1 MKIAGYQGS
10 VNLGAGG
17 GATVKVS
24 SDLNAY
30 GSGGKGLAAIAG
42 AANKWAVAVEAQ
54 QEDEDKQSILNAM
67 DIFNKSRYNIMYNDE
82 SGLMN
87 TKLEGTAGA
96 GASYTEQINKARQD
110 VLSNTKLHSQKNQLA
125 LDHLMYQSAQQGF
138 QTVDQYEQ
146 KQKEAVTDL
155 RYDNNIQNSCEFVQ
169 KNWNNPQALQDEI
182 IRTQL
187 LTSAIYGKRGAE
199 FIESKSRANI
209 GQVVASAVGASITN
223 EDYGT
228 MRNLMD
234 KYGSYLTANQRA
246 AFEKVAYDKE
256 SSAFERNAAKDLYA
270 KYGDDEEAVRK
281 AVEGMKGFSGG
292 ESGNDFENLLT
303 SFGIQESDG
312 NYNAKNA
319 RTGASGKYQILPS
332 NWPSWSQEAGL
343 PAGAE
348 MTPENQEK
356 VARFK
361 LKQYYDKY
369 GAAGAAVAWY
379 SGETNAQRWVS
390 GKTTDVWGNTWD
402 TPQHGNEPSIKEYAE
417 SVTSRA
423 GNVHSTHNM
432 SQDEQ
437 DRIMKQYR
445 TIKADHDRIETYK
458 KNKLF
463 EGIKSELFS
472 MFNNGTSYSDA
483 MAWATNQAGSDPDK
497 YVTYRNAVTA
507 IYGPQGRSGSGGS
520 GGREG
525 IAKLGS
531 DGKEAVISM
540 LEAGRFKSKAEFLA
554 FARSHGATNSD
565 MNTLDKSYDNWLSGA
580 GEYAYDWDG
589 LCKYAMGSSSN
600 NKVKQGLKIY
610 GKQWVRTYRA
620 EHNGMNPDESVLVDA
635 MKQAITTRTFGTYVT
650 KPGFLW
656 DSTKTFSGND
666 ALLAK
671 AGIARAEKIAD
682 DWYHVTY
689 FDGSDGNVNGGY
701 LDEVMNGDY

>member
-24 SDLNAY
+24 SDINAY

-42 AANKWAVAVEAQ
+42 AANKWAAAVEAQ

-110 VLSNTKLHSQKNQLA
+110 VLSNTKLHSKKNQLA

-223 EDYGT
+223 EDYST
-228 MRNLMD
+228 MRNIMD

-256 SSAFERNAAKDLYA
+256 SSAFERNTAKDLYA
-270 KYGDDEEAVRK
+270 KYGDNEEAVRK
-281 AVEGMKGFSGG
+281 ALEGMKGFSEGG
-292 ESGNDFENLLT
+292 NEFDNLVAAIGGQESG
-303 SFGIQESDG
+303 G
-312 NYNAKNA
+312 NYNAKNG
-319 RTGASGKYQILPS
+319 RTGASGKYQIMPD

-348 MTPENQEK
+348 MTPENQEI

-369 GAAGAAVAWY
+369 GARGAAIAWY
-379 SGETNAQRWVS
+379 GGEGALKYSADAMNRKQ
-390 GKTTDVWGNTWD
+390 GNGD
-402 TPQHGNEPSIKEYAE
+402 EPSINEYAD
-417 SVTSRA
+417 SVLARMGT
-423 GNVHSTHNM
+423 GHSTHNM

-463 EGIKSELFS
+463 EGIKSEIFS

-497 YVTYRNAVTA
+497 YVTYRNAVEA
-507 IYGPQGRSGSGGS
+507 IYGPQGRSGSSGS
-520 GGREG
+520 GGREA
-525 IAKLGS
+525 IATLGS
-531 DGKEAVISM
+531 DGKETVISM

-565 MNTLDKSYDNWLSGA
+565 MNSLDKSYDNWLSGA

-589 LCKYAMGSSSN
+589 LCKYVMGTSSN
-600 NKVKQGLKIY
+600 DKVKQGLKIY
-610 GKQWVRTYRA
+610 GKQWVRTYRT

-671 AGIARAEKIAD
+671 AGIARVEKIAD

>member
-24 SDLNAY
+24 SGLNAY

-110 VLSNTKLHSQKNQLA
+110 VLSNTKLHSKKNQLA

-223 EDYGT
+223 EDYST
-228 MRNLMD
+228 MRNIMD

-256 SSAFERNAAKDLYA
+256 SSAFERNTAKDLYA
-270 KYGDDEEAVRK
+270 KYGDNEEAVRK
-281 AVEGMKGFSGG
+281 ALEGMKGFSEGG
-292 ESGNDFENLLT
+292 NEFDNLVAAIGGQESG
-303 SFGIQESDG
+303 G
-312 NYNAKNA
+312 NYNAKNG
-319 RTGASGKYQILPS
+319 RTGASGKYQILPD
-332 NWPSWSQEAGL
+332 NWPRWSQEAGL

-348 MTPENQEK
+348 MTPENQEI

-369 GAAGAAVAWY
+369 GARGAAIAWY
-379 SGETNAQRWVS
+379 GGEGALKYSADAMNRKQ
-390 GKTTDVWGNTWD
+390 GNGD
-402 TPQHGNEPSIKEYAE
+402 EPSINEYAD
-417 SVTSRA
+417 SVLARMGT
-423 GNVHSTHNM
+423 GHSTHNM

-483 MAWATNQAGSDPDK
+483 MAWATKQAGSDPDK

-507 IYGPQGRSGSGGS
+507 IYGPQGRSGSSGS
-520 GGREG
+520 GGREA

-565 MNTLDKSYDNWLSGA
+565 MNSLDKSYDNWLSGA

-589 LCKYAMGSSSN
+589 LCKYVMGSSSN
-600 NKVKQGLKIY
+600 DKVKQGLKIY

-671 AGIARAEKIAD
+671 AGIARVEKIAD

>member
-10 VNLGAGG
+10 VNLGTGG

-110 VLSNTKLHSQKNQLA
+110 VLSNTKLHSKKNQLA

-228 MRNLMD
+228 MRNIMD

-256 SSAFERNAAKDLYA
+256 SSAFERNTAKDLYA
-270 KYGDDEEAVRK
+270 KYGDNEEAVRK
-281 AVEGMKGFSGG
+281 EVENMDAFSPEGG
-292 ESGNDFENLLT
+292 KVETQAEGTTWVRNSGVSLDGVKQQVTIGLSDIAKEFKTLSGAQLIVT
-303 SFGIQESDG
+303 SGTDSTDIH
-312 NYNAKNA
+312 
-319 RTGASGKYQILPS
+319 
-332 NWPSWSQEAGL
+332 
-343 PAGAE
+343 
-348 MTPENQEK
+348 
-356 VARFK
+356 
-361 LKQYYDKY
+361 
-369 GAAGAAVAWY
+369 AAGEHSHGAGVKLDVAADWLENADNRKKFISYMKSKGIKVLDEYSNPSPNSTGGHLDLDFTDYKGGTVAHKHI
-379 SGETNAQRWVS
+379 SLDA
-390 GKTTDVWGNTWD
+390 
-402 TPQHGNEPSIKEYAE
+402 
-417 SVTSRA
+417 
-423 GNVHSTHNM
+423 
-432 SQDEQ
+432 Q

-445 TIKADHDRIETYK
+445 IIKADHDRIETYK

-463 EGIKSELFS
+463 EGIKSEIFS
-472 MFNNGTSYSDA
+472 MFNKGTSYSDA

-507 IYGPQGRSGSGGS
+507 IYGPQGRSGSSGS
-520 GGREG
+520 GGSSNGKLDDDAIGVLEDMLQEG
-525 IAKLGS
+525 KFASI
-531 DGKEAVISM
+531 DQ
-540 LEAGRFKSKAEFLA
+540 FLA
-554 FARSHGATNSD
+554 YAANKGA
-565 MNTLDKSYDNWLSGA
+565 
-580 GEYAYDWDG
+580 
-589 LCKYAMGSSSN
+589 SSAQRG
-600 NKVKQGLKIY
+600 KLEKIY
-610 GKQWVRTYRA
+610 NDWYNGTGEFAFDMEGLVQQVARKNADALYKKKIQNYGRQWVRAYRA
-620 EHNGMNPDESVLVDA
+620 KNHGMNPGETELLEALQNCV
-635 MKQAITTRTFGTYVT
+635 TTKVYGSYVT
-650 KPGFLW
+650 EKHSFW
-656 DSTKTFSGND
+656 FDSTEDIKASD
-666 ALLAK
+666 ADLIAR
-671 AGIARAEKIAD
+671 GIASVTKTGD
-682 DWYHVTY
+682 DWYDVKWL
-689 FDGSDGNVNGGY
+689 DGTSGKINGAY
-701 LDEVMNGDY
+701 LAKLLKGDY

>member
-110 VLSNTKLHSQKNQLA
+110 VLSNTKLHSKKNQLA

-228 MRNLMD
+228 MRNIMD

-256 SSAFERNAAKDLYA
+256 SSAFERNTAKDLYA

-281 AVEGMKGFSGG
+281 EVENMDAFSPEGG
-292 ESGNDFENLLT
+292 EVETQAEGTTWVRNSGVSLDGVKQQVTIGLSDIAKEFNTLSGAQLIVT
-303 SFGIQESDG
+303 SGTDSTDIH
-312 NYNAKNA
+312 
-319 RTGASGKYQILPS
+319 
-332 NWPSWSQEAGL
+332 
-343 PAGAE
+343 
-348 MTPENQEK
+348 
-356 VARFK
+356 
-361 LKQYYDKY
+361 
-369 GAAGAAVAWY
+369 AAGEHSHGAGVKLDVAADWLENADNRKKFISYMQSKGIKVLDEYSNPSPNSTGGHLDLDFTDYKGGTVAHKHI
-379 SGETNAQRWVS
+379 SLDG
-390 GKTTDVWGNTWD
+390 
-402 TPQHGNEPSIKEYAE
+402 
-417 SVTSRA
+417 
-423 GNVHSTHNM
+423 
-432 SQDEQ
+432 Q

-445 TIKADHDRIETYK
+445 TIKADHARIETYK

-463 EGIKSELFS
+463 EGIKSEIFA
-472 MFNNGTSYSDA
+472 MFGNGTSYDA
-483 MAWATNQAGSDPDK
+483 AMTWATNQAGSDPDK

-507 IYGPQGRSGSGGS
+507 IYGPQGRSGSSGS
-520 GGREG
+520 GGSSNGKLDDDAIGVLEDMLQEG
-525 IAKLGS
+525 KFASI
-531 DGKEAVISM
+531 DQ
-540 LEAGRFKSKAEFLA
+540 FLA
-554 FARSHGATNSD
+554 YAANKGA
-565 MNTLDKSYDNWLSGA
+565 
-580 GEYAYDWDG
+580 
-589 LCKYAMGSSSN
+589 SSAQRG
-600 NKVKQGLKIY
+600 KLEKIY
-610 GKQWVRTYRA
+610 NDWYSGTGEFAFDMEGLVQQVAGKNADALYKKKIQNYGRQWVRAYRTKN
-620 EHNGMNPDESVLVDA
+620 HGMNPGETELLEALRNCV
-635 MKQAITTRTFGTYVT
+635 TTKVYGSYVT
-650 KPGFLW
+650 EKHSFW
-656 DSTKTFSGND
+656 FDSTEDIKASD
-666 ALLAK
+666 ADLIAR
-671 AGIARAEKIAD
+671 GIASVNKTGD
-682 DWYHVTY
+682 DWYDVKWL
-689 FDGSDGNVNGGY
+689 DGTSGKINGAY
-701 LDEVMNGDY
+701 LAKLLKGDY

>member
-10 VNLGAGG
+10 VNLGTGG

-228 MRNLMD
+228 MRNIMD

-256 SSAFERNAAKDLYA
+256 SSAFERNTAKDLYA

-292 ESGNDFENLLT
+292 GNEFDNLVAAIGGQESG
-303 SFGIQESDG
+303 G
-312 NYNAKNA
+312 NYNAKNG
-319 RTGASGKYQILPS
+319 RTGASGKYQIMPD
-332 NWPSWSQEAGL
+332 NWPSWSREAGL

-348 MTPENQEK
+348 MTPENQEI

-369 GAAGAAVAWY
+369 GARGAAIAWY
-379 SGETNAQRWVS
+379 GGEGALKYSADAMNRKQ
-390 GKTTDVWGNTWD
+390 GNGD
-402 TPQHGNEPSIKEYAE
+402 EPSINEYAD
-417 SVTSRA
+417 SVLARMGT
-423 GNVHSTHNM
+423 GHSTRSM

-463 EGIKSELFS
+463 EGIKNELFS
-472 MFNNGTSYSDA
+472 MFNNGTSYSEA

-497 YVTYRNAVTA
+497 YVTYRNAVVA
-507 IYGPQGRSGSGGS
+507 IYGPQGRSGSSGS
-520 GGREG
+520 GSGSSNGKLDDDAIGVLEDMLQEG
-525 IAKLGS
+525 KFASI
-531 DGKEAVISM
+531 DQ
-540 LEAGRFKSKAEFLA
+540 FLA
-554 FARSHGATNSD
+554 YAANKGA
-565 MNTLDKSYDNWLSGA
+565 
-580 GEYAYDWDG
+580 
-589 LCKYAMGSSSN
+589 SSAQRG
-600 NKVKQGLKIY
+600 KLEKIY
-610 GKQWVRTYRA
+610 KDWYSGTGEFAFDMEGLVQQVAGKNADALYKKKIQNYGRQWVRAYRTKN
-620 EHNGMNPDESVLVDA
+620 HGMNPGETELLEALRNCV
-635 MKQAITTRTFGTYVT
+635 TTKVYGSYVT
-650 KPGFLW
+650 EKHSFW
-656 DSTKTFSGND
+656 FDSTEDIKASD
-666 ALLAK
+666 ADLIAR
-671 AGIARAEKIAD
+671 GIASVTKTGD
-682 DWYHVTY
+682 DWYDVKWL
-689 FDGSDGNVNGGY
+689 DGTSGKINGAY
-701 LDEVMNGDY
+701 LAKLLKGDY

>member
-110 VLSNTKLHSQKNQLA
+110 VLSNTKLHSKKNQLA

-223 EDYGT
+223 EDYST
-228 MRNLMD
+228 MRNIMD

-256 SSAFERNAAKDLYA
+256 SGAFERNTAKDLYA
-270 KYGDDEEAVRK
+270 KYGDNEEAVRK
-281 AVEGMKGFSGG
+281 ALEGMKGFSEGG
-292 ESGNDFENLLT
+292 NEFDNLVAAIGGQESG
-303 SFGIQESDG
+303 G
-312 NYNAKNA
+312 NYNAKNG
-319 RTGASGKYQILPS
+319 RTGASGKYQIMPD

-348 MTPENQEK
+348 MTPENQEI

-369 GAAGAAVAWY
+369 GARGAAIAWY
-379 SGETNAQRWVS
+379 GGEGALNYSADAMNRKQ
-390 GKTTDVWGNTWD
+390 GNGD
-402 TPQHGNEPSIKEYAE
+402 EPSINEYAD
-417 SVTSRA
+417 SVLARMGT
-423 GNVHSTHNM
+423 GHSTHNM

-463 EGIKSELFS
+463 EGIKNEIFA

-565 MNTLDKSYDNWLSGA
+565 MNSLDKSYDNWLSGA

-589 LCKYAMGSSSN
+589 LCKYVMGTSSN
-600 NKVKQGLKIY
+600 DKVKQGLKIY

-671 AGIARAEKIAD
+671 AGIARVEKIAD

>member
-110 VLSNTKLHSQKNQLA
+110 VLSNTKLHSKKNQLA

-228 MRNLMD
+228 MRNIMD

-256 SSAFERNAAKDLYA
+256 SSAFERNTAKDLYA
-270 KYGDDEEAVRK
+270 KYGDNEEAVRK
-281 AVEGMKGFSGG
+281 ALEGMKGFSEGG
-292 ESGNDFENLLT
+292 NEFDNLVAAIGGQESG
-303 SFGIQESDG
+303 G
-312 NYNAKNA
+312 NYNAKNS
-319 RTGASGKYQILPS
+319 RTGASGKYQIMPD

-348 MTPENQEK
+348 MTPENQEI

-369 GAAGAAVAWY
+369 GARGAAIAWY
-379 SGETNAQRWVS
+379 GGEGALKYSADAMNRKQ
-390 GKTTDVWGNTWD
+390 GNGD
-402 TPQHGNEPSIKEYAE
+402 EPSINEYAD
-417 SVTSRA
+417 SVLARMGT
-423 GNVHSTHNM
+423 GHSTHNM

-463 EGIKSELFS
+463 EGIKNEIFAMFS
-472 MFNNGTSYSDA
+472 NGTSYSDA

-507 IYGPQGRSGSGGS
+507 IYGPQGRSGSSGS
-520 GGREG
+520 GGREA

-565 MNTLDKSYDNWLSGA
+565 MNSLDKSYDNWLSGA

-589 LCKYAMGSSSN
+589 LCKYVMGTSSN
-600 NKVKQGLKIY
+600 NKVKQGLKIF
-610 GKQWVRTYRA
+610 GKQWVRMYRT

-635 MKQAITTRTFGTYVT
+635 MKQAITTRTFGSYVT

-671 AGIARAEKIAD
+671 AGIARVEKIAD

>member
-110 VLSNTKLHSQKNQLA
+110 VLSNTKLHSKKNQLA

-169 KNWNNPQALQDEI
+169 KNWNNSQALQDEI

-199 FIESKSRANI
+199 FVESKSRANI

-223 EDYGT
+223 EDYST
-228 MRNLMD
+228 MRNIMD

-256 SSAFERNAAKDLYA
+256 SSAFERNTAKDLYA
-270 KYGDDEEAVRK
+270 KYGDNEEAVRK
-281 AVEGMKGFSGG
+281 ALEGMKGFSEGG
-292 ESGNDFENLLT
+292 NEFDNLVAAIGGQESG
-303 SFGIQESDG
+303 G
-312 NYNAKNA
+312 NYNAKNG
-319 RTGASGKYQILPS
+319 RTGASGKYQIMPD

-348 MTPENQEK
+348 MTPENQEM

-369 GAAGAAVAWY
+369 GARGAAIAWY
-379 SGETNAQRWVS
+379 GGEGALNYSADAMNRKQ
-390 GKTTDVWGNTWD
+390 GNGD
-402 TPQHGNEPSIKEYAE
+402 EPSINEYAD
-417 SVTSRA
+417 SVLARMGT
-423 GNVHSTHNM
+423 GHSTHNM

-463 EGIKSELFS
+463 EGIKNEIFA

-507 IYGPQGRSGSGGS
+507 IYGPQGRSGSSGS

-565 MNTLDKSYDNWLSGA
+565 MNSLDKSYDNWLSGA

-600 NKVKQGLKIY
+600 DKVKQGLKIY

-671 AGIARAEKIAD
+671 AGIARVEKIAD

>member
-10 VNLGAGG
+10 VNLDAGG

-96 GASYTEQINKARQD
+96 SSSYTEQINKARQD
-110 VLSNTKLHSQKNQLA
+110 VLSNTKLHSKKNQLA

-146 KQKEAVTDL
+146 KQREAVTDL

-228 MRNLMD
+228 MRNIMD

-256 SSAFERNAAKDLYA
+256 SSAFERNTAKDLYA

-281 AVEGMKGFSGG
+281 EVENMDAFSPEGG
-292 ESGNDFENLLT
+292 KVETQAEGTTWVRNSGVSLDGVKQQVTIGLSDIAKEFNTLSGAQLIVT
-303 SFGIQESDG
+303 SGTDSTDIH
-312 NYNAKNA
+312 
-319 RTGASGKYQILPS
+319 
-332 NWPSWSQEAGL
+332 
-343 PAGAE
+343 
-348 MTPENQEK
+348 
-356 VARFK
+356 
-361 LKQYYDKY
+361 
-369 GAAGAAVAWY
+369 AAGEHSHGAGVKLDVAADWLENADNRKKFISYMQSKGIKVLDEYSNPSPNSTGGHLDLDFTDYKGGTVAHKHI
-379 SGETNAQRWVS
+379 SLDG
-390 GKTTDVWGNTWD
+390 
-402 TPQHGNEPSIKEYAE
+402 
-417 SVTSRA
+417 
-423 GNVHSTHNM
+423 
-432 SQDEQ
+432 Q

-445 TIKADHDRIETYK
+445 IIKADHDRIETYK

-463 EGIKSELFS
+463 EGIKNEIFA
-472 MFNNGTSYSDA
+472 MFNNDTSYSEA
-483 MAWATNQAGSDPDK
+483 MTWATNQAGSDPDK

-507 IYGPQGRSGSGGS
+507 IYGPQGGSGSSGSGGS
-520 GGREG
+520 SNGKLDDDAIGVLEDMLQEG
-525 IAKLGS
+525 KFASI
-531 DGKEAVISM
+531 DQ
-540 LEAGRFKSKAEFLA
+540 FLA
-554 FARSHGATNSD
+554 YAANKGA
-565 MNTLDKSYDNWLSGA
+565 
-580 GEYAYDWDG
+580 
-589 LCKYAMGSSSN
+589 SSAQRG
-600 NKVKQGLKIY
+600 KLEKIY
-610 GKQWVRTYRA
+610 KDWYSGTGEFAFDMEGLVQQVAGKNADALYKKKIQNYGRQWVRTYRA
-620 EHNGMNPDESVLVDA
+620 QHGGNNPGETELLEALRNCV
-635 MKQAITTRTFGTYVT
+635 TTKVYGSYVT
-650 KPGFLW
+650 EKHSFW
-656 DSTKTFSGND
+656 FDSTEDIKASD
-666 ALLAK
+666 ADLIAR
-671 AGIARAEKIAD
+671 GIASVNKTGD
-682 DWYHVTY
+682 DWYDVKWL
-689 FDGSDGNVNGGY
+689 DGTSGKINGAY
-701 LDEVMNGDY
+701 LAKLLKGDY

>member
-110 VLSNTKLHSQKNQLA
+110 VLSNTKLHSKKNQLA

-223 EDYGT
+223 EDYST
-228 MRNLMD
+228 MRNIMD

-256 SSAFERNAAKDLYA
+256 SSAFERNTAKDLYA
-270 KYGDDEEAVRK
+270 KYGDNEEAVRK
-281 AVEGMKGFSGG
+281 ALEGMKGFSEGG
-292 ESGNDFENLLT
+292 NEFDNLVAAIGGQESG
-303 SFGIQESDG
+303 G
-312 NYNAKNA
+312 NYNAKNG
-319 RTGASGKYQILPS
+319 RTGASGKYQIMPD

-348 MTPENQEK
+348 MTPENQEI

-369 GAAGAAVAWY
+369 GARGAAIAWY
-379 SGETNAQRWVS
+379 GGEGALNYSADAMNRKQ
-390 GKTTDVWGNTWD
+390 GNGD
-402 TPQHGNEPSIKEYAE
+402 EPSINEYAD
-417 SVTSRA
+417 SVLARMGT
-423 GNVHSTHNM
+423 GHSTHNM

-463 EGIKSELFS
+463 EGIKSEIFS

-507 IYGPQGRSGSGGS
+507 IYGPQGRSGSSGS

-565 MNTLDKSYDNWLSGA
+565 MNSLDKSYDNWLSGA

-600 NKVKQGLKIY
+600 DKVKQGLKIY

-671 AGIARAEKIAD
+671 AGIARVEKIAD

>member
-110 VLSNTKLHSQKNQLA
+110 VLSNTKLHSKKNQLA

-223 EDYGT
+223 EDYST
-228 MRNLMD
+228 MRNIMD

-256 SSAFERNAAKDLYA
+256 SSAFERNTAKDLYA
-270 KYGDDEEAVRK
+270 KYGDNEEAVRK
-281 AVEGMKGFSGG
+281 ALEGMKGFSEGG
-292 ESGNDFENLLT
+292 NEFDNLVAAIGGQESG
-303 SFGIQESDG
+303 G
-312 NYNAKNA
+312 NYNAKNS
-319 RTGASGKYQILPS
+319 RTGASGKYQIMPD

-348 MTPENQEK
+348 MTPENQEI

-369 GAAGAAVAWY
+369 GARGAAIAWY
-379 SGETNAQRWVS
+379 GGEGALNYSADAMNRKQ
-390 GKTTDVWGNTWD
+390 GNGD
-402 TPQHGNEPSIKEYAE
+402 EPSINEYAD
-417 SVTSRA
+417 SVLARMGT
-423 GNVHSTHNM
+423 GHSTHNM

-463 EGIKSELFS
+463 EGIKNEIFS

-507 IYGPQGRSGSGGS
+507 IYGPQGRSGSSGS
-520 GGREG
+520 GGREA

-565 MNTLDKSYDNWLSGA
+565 MNSLDKSYDNWLSGA

-589 LCKYAMGSSSN
+589 LCKYVMGTSSN
-600 NKVKQGLKIY
+600 NKVKQGLKIF

-635 MKQAITTRTFGTYVT
+635 MKQAITTRTFGSYVT

>member
-17 GATVKVS
+17 SATVKVS

-110 VLSNTKLHSQKNQLA
+110 ALSNTKLHSQKNQLA

-228 MRNLMD
+228 MRNIMD

-256 SSAFERNAAKDLYA
+256 SSAFERNTAKDLYA

-281 AVEGMKGFSGG
+281 EVENMDAFSPEGG
-292 ESGNDFENLLT
+292 KVETQAEGTTWVRNSGVSLDGVKQQVTIGLSDIAKEFNTLSGAQLIVT
-303 SFGIQESDG
+303 SGTDSTDIH
-312 NYNAKNA
+312 
-319 RTGASGKYQILPS
+319 
-332 NWPSWSQEAGL
+332 
-343 PAGAE
+343 
-348 MTPENQEK
+348 
-356 VARFK
+356 
-361 LKQYYDKY
+361 
-369 GAAGAAVAWY
+369 AAGEHSHGAGVKLDVAADWLENADNRKKFISYMQSKGIKVLDEYSNPSPNSTGGHLDLDFTDYKGGTVAHKHI
-379 SGETNAQRWVS
+379 SLDG
-390 GKTTDVWGNTWD
+390 
-402 TPQHGNEPSIKEYAE
+402 
-417 SVTSRA
+417 
-423 GNVHSTHNM
+423 
-432 SQDEQ
+432 Q

-445 TIKADHDRIETYK
+445 IIKADHDRIETYK

-463 EGIKSELFS
+463 EGIKSEIFA
-472 MFNNGTSYSDA
+472 MFGNGTSYSEA

-497 YVTYRNAVTA
+497 YVTYRNAVVA
-507 IYGPQGRSGSGGS
+507 IYGPQGRSGSS
-520 GGREG
+520 GGGNGKLDDDAIGVLEDMLQEG
-525 IAKLGS
+525 KFSSI
-531 DGKEAVISM
+531 DQ
-540 LEAGRFKSKAEFLA
+540 FLA
-554 FARSHGATNSD
+554 YAANKGA
-565 MNTLDKSYDNWLSGA
+565 
-580 GEYAYDWDG
+580 
-589 LCKYAMGSSSN
+589 SSAQRG
-600 NKVKQGLKIY
+600 KLEKIY
-610 GKQWVRTYRA
+610 NDWYSGTGEFAFDMEGLVQQVAGKNADKLYKKKIQNYGRQWVRAYRA
-620 EHNGMNPDESVLVDA
+620 KNHGMNPGETELLEALQNCV
-635 MKQAITTRTFGTYVT
+635 TTKVYGSYVT
-650 KPGFLW
+650 EKHSFW
-656 DSTKTFSGND
+656 FDSTEDIKASD
-666 ALLAK
+666 ADLIAR
-671 AGIARAEKIAD
+671 GIASVTKTGD
-682 DWYHVTY
+682 DWYDVKWL
-689 FDGSDGNVNGGY
+689 DGTSGKINGAY
-701 LDEVMNGDY
+701 LAKLLKGDY

>member
-10 VNLGAGG
+10 VNLGTGG

-96 GASYTEQINKARQD
+96 GSSYTEQINKARQD

-228 MRNLMD
+228 MRNIMD

-256 SSAFERNAAKDLYA
+256 SSAFERNTAKDLYA

-281 AVEGMKGFSGG
+281 EVENMDAFSPEGG
-292 ESGNDFENLLT
+292 KVETQAEGTTWVRNSGVSLDGVKQQVTIGLSDIAKEFNTLSGAQLIVT
-303 SFGIQESDG
+303 SGTDSTDIH
-312 NYNAKNA
+312 
-319 RTGASGKYQILPS
+319 
-332 NWPSWSQEAGL
+332 
-343 PAGAE
+343 
-348 MTPENQEK
+348 
-356 VARFK
+356 
-361 LKQYYDKY
+361 
-369 GAAGAAVAWY
+369 AAGEHSHGAGVKLDVAADWLENADNRKKFISYMQSKGIKVLDEYSNPSTNSTGGHLDLDFTDYKGGTVAHKHI
-379 SGETNAQRWVS
+379 SLDG
-390 GKTTDVWGNTWD
+390 
-402 TPQHGNEPSIKEYAE
+402 
-417 SVTSRA
+417 
-423 GNVHSTHNM
+423 
-432 SQDEQ
+432 Q

-445 TIKADHDRIETYK
+445 IIKADHDRIETYK

-463 EGIKSELFS
+463 EGIKNEIFA
-472 MFNNGTSYSDA
+472 MFNNGTSYSEA
-483 MAWATNQAGSDPDK
+483 MTWATSQAGSDPDK

-507 IYGPQGRSGSGGS
+507 IYGPQGRSGSS
-520 GGREG
+520 GGGNGKLDDDAIGVLEDMLQEG
-525 IAKLGS
+525 KFSSI
-531 DGKEAVISM
+531 DQ
-540 LEAGRFKSKAEFLA
+540 FLA
-554 FARSHGATNSD
+554 YAANKGA
-565 MNTLDKSYDNWLSGA
+565 
-580 GEYAYDWDG
+580 
-589 LCKYAMGSSSN
+589 SSAQRG
-600 NKVKQGLKIY
+600 KLEKIY
-610 GKQWVRTYRA
+610 NDWYSGTGEFAFDMEGLVQQVAGKNADALYKKKIQNYGRQWVRAYRVKN
-620 EHNGMNPDESVLVDA
+620 HGMNPGETELLEALRNCV
-635 MKQAITTRTFGTYVT
+635 TTKVYGSYVT
-650 KPGFLW
+650 EKHSFW
-656 DSTKTFSGND
+656 FDSTEDIKASD
-666 ALLAK
+666 ADLIAR
-671 AGIARAEKIAD
+671 GIASVNKTGD
-682 DWYHVTY
+682 DWYDVKWL
-689 FDGSDGNVNGGY
+689 DGTSGKINGAY
-701 LDEVMNGDY
+701 LAKLLKGDY

>member
-10 VNLGAGG
+10 VNLGAGS

-110 VLSNTKLHSQKNQLA
+110 VLSNTKLHSKKNQLA

-228 MRNLMD
+228 MRKLMD

-256 SSAFERNAAKDLYA
+256 SSAFERNTAKDLYA

-281 AVEGMKGFSGG
+281 EVENMDAFSPEGG
-292 ESGNDFENLLT
+292 KVETQAEGTTWVRNSGVSLDGVKQQVTIGLSDIAKEFNTLSGAQLIVT
-303 SFGIQESDG
+303 SGTDSTDIH
-312 NYNAKNA
+312 
-319 RTGASGKYQILPS
+319 
-332 NWPSWSQEAGL
+332 
-343 PAGAE
+343 
-348 MTPENQEK
+348 
-356 VARFK
+356 
-361 LKQYYDKY
+361 
-369 GAAGAAVAWY
+369 AAGEHSHGAGVKLDVAADWLENTDNRKKFISYMQSKGIKVLDEYSNPSPNSTGGHLDLDFTDYKGGTVAHKHI
-379 SGETNAQRWVS
+379 SLDG
-390 GKTTDVWGNTWD
+390 
-402 TPQHGNEPSIKEYAE
+402 
-417 SVTSRA
+417 
-423 GNVHSTHNM
+423 
-432 SQDEQ
+432 Q

-445 TIKADHDRIETYK
+445 IIKADHDRIETYK

-463 EGIKSELFS
+463 EGIKSEIFA
-472 MFNNGTSYSDA
+472 MFGNGTSYSDA
-483 MAWATNQAGSDPDK
+483 MTWATNQAGSDPDK
-497 YVTYRNAVTA
+497 YVTYRNAVEA
-507 IYGPQGRSGSGGS
+507 IYGPQGRSGSSGGGGS
-520 GGREG
+520 SNGKLDDDAIGVLEDMLQEG
-525 IAKLGS
+525 KFASI
-531 DGKEAVISM
+531 DQ
-540 LEAGRFKSKAEFLA
+540 FLA
-554 FARSHGATNSD
+554 YAAKKGASSAQRGKLENIYNDWYSGTGEFAFD
-565 MNTLDKSYDNWLSGA
+565 MEGLVQQVA
-580 GEYAYDWDG
+580 GKNADALY
-589 LCKYAMGSSSN
+589 K
-600 NKVKQGLKIY
+600 KKIQNY
-610 GKQWVRTYRA
+610 GRQWVRAYRTKN
-620 EHNGMNPDESVLVDA
+620 HGMNPGETELLEALRNCV
-635 MKQAITTRTFGTYVT
+635 TTKVYGSYVT
-650 KPGFLW
+650 EKHSFW
-656 DSTKTFSGND
+656 FDSTEDIKASD
-666 ALLAK
+666 ADLIAR
-671 AGIARAEKIAD
+671 GIASVNKTGD
-682 DWYHVTY
+682 DWYDVKWL
-689 FDGSDGNVNGGY
+689 DGTSGKINGAY
-701 LDEVMNGDY
+701 LAKLLKGDY

>member
-42 AANKWAVAVEAQ
+42 AVNKWVVAVEAQ

-110 VLSNTKLHSQKNQLA
+110 VLSNTKLHSKKNQLA

-223 EDYGT
+223 EDYST
-228 MRNLMD
+228 MRNIMD

-256 SSAFERNAAKDLYA
+256 SSAFERNTAEDLYA
-270 KYGDDEEAVRK
+270 KYGDNEEAVRK
-281 AVEGMKGFSGG
+281 ALEGMKGFSEGG
-292 ESGNDFENLLT
+292 NEFDNLVAAIGGQESG
-303 SFGIQESDG
+303 G
-312 NYNAKNA
+312 NYNAKNG
-319 RTGASGKYQILPS
+319 RTGASGKYQIMPD
-332 NWPSWSQEAGL
+332 NWPSWSQEVGL

-348 MTPENQEK
+348 MTPENQEI

-369 GAAGAAVAWY
+369 GARGAAIAWY
-379 SGETNAQRWVS
+379 GGEGALNYSADAMNRKQ
-390 GKTTDVWGNTWD
+390 GNGD
-402 TPQHGNEPSIKEYAE
+402 EPSINEYAD
-417 SVTSRA
+417 SVLARMGT
-423 GNVHSTHNM
+423 GHSTHNM

-463 EGIKSELFS
+463 EGIKNEIFA

-565 MNTLDKSYDNWLSGA
+565 MNSLDKSYDNWLSGA

-589 LCKYAMGSSSN
+589 LCKYVMGTSSN
-600 NKVKQGLKIY
+600 DKVKQGLKIY

-635 MKQAITTRTFGTYVT
+635 MKQAITTRTFGSYVT

-656 DSTKTFSGND
+656 DSTKTFSGSD

>member
-10 VNLGAGG
+10 VNLGTGG

-228 MRNLMD
+228 MRKLMD

-256 SSAFERNAAKDLYA
+256 SNAFERNAAKDLYA

-281 AVEGMKGFSGG
+281 ELEGMKGFSEGG
-292 ESGNDFENLLT
+292 NEFDNLVAAIGGQESG
-303 SFGIQESDG
+303 G
-312 NYNAKNA
+312 NYNAKNG
-319 RTGASGKYQILPS
+319 RTGASGKYQIMPD

-348 MTPENQEK
+348 MTPENQEI

-369 GAAGAAVAWY
+369 GARGAAIAWY
-379 SGETNAQRWVS
+379 GGEGALKYSADAMNRKQ
-390 GKTTDVWGNTWD
+390 GNGD
-402 TPQHGNEPSIKEYAE
+402 EPSINEYAD
-417 SVTSRA
+417 SVLARMGT
-423 GNVHSTHNM
+423 GHSTHNM

-437 DRIMKQYR
+437 DRIIKQYR

-463 EGIKSELFS
+463 EGIKSEIFA
-472 MFNNGTSYSDA
+472 MFGNGTSYSEA
-483 MAWATNQAGSDPDK
+483 MTWATNQAGSDPDK

-507 IYGPQGRSGSGGS
+507 IYGPQGRSGSSGS
-520 GGREG
+520 GAREG

-565 MNTLDKSYDNWLSGA
+565 MNSLDKSYDNWLSGA

-589 LCKYAMGSSSN
+589 LCKYAMGGSSN

>member
-96 GASYTEQINKARQD
+96 SSSYTEQINKARQD
-110 VLSNTKLHSQKNQLA
+110 VLSNTKLHSKKNQLA

-187 LTSAIYGKRGAE
+187 LTSAIYGKLGAE

-228 MRNLMD
+228 MRNIMD

-256 SSAFERNAAKDLYA
+256 SSAFERNTAKDLYA
-270 KYGDDEEAVRK
+270 KYGDNEEAVRK
-281 AVEGMKGFSGG
+281 ELEGMKGFSEGG
-292 ESGNDFENLLT
+292 NEFDNLVAAIGGQESG
-303 SFGIQESDG
+303 G
-312 NYNAKNA
+312 NYNAKNG
-319 RTGASGKYQILPS
+319 RTGASGKYQIMPD

-348 MTPENQEK
+348 MTPENQEI

-369 GAAGAAVAWY
+369 GARGAAIAWYGGEGALKYSAGAM
-379 SGETNAQRWVS
+379 NRKQ
-390 GKTTDVWGNTWD
+390 GNGD
-402 TPQHGNEPSIKEYAE
+402 EPSINEYAD
-417 SVTSRA
+417 SVLARMGT
-423 GNVHSTHNM
+423 GHSTHNM

-463 EGIKSELFS
+463 EGIKSEIFS

-507 IYGPQGRSGSGGS
+507 IYGPQGRSGSSGS

-565 MNTLDKSYDNWLSGA
+565 MNSLDKSYDNWLSGA

-589 LCKYAMGSSSN
+589 LCRYAMGSSSN
-600 NKVKQGLKIY
+600 DKVKQGLKIY

-671 AGIARAEKIAD
+671 AGIARVEKIAD

>member
-10 VNLGAGG
+10 VNLGAGS

-96 GASYTEQINKARQD
+96 SSSYTEQINKARQD
-110 VLSNTKLHSQKNQLA
+110 VLSNTKLHSKKNQLA

-228 MRNLMD
+228 MRNIMD

-256 SSAFERNAAKDLYA
+256 SSAFERNTAKDLYA

-292 ESGNDFENLLT
+292 GNEFDNLVAAIGGQESG
-303 SFGIQESDG
+303 G
-312 NYNAKNA
+312 NYNAKNG
-319 RTGASGKYQILPS
+319 RTGASGKYQIMPD
-332 NWPSWSQEAGL
+332 NWPSWSREAGL

-348 MTPENQEK
+348 MTPENQEI

-369 GAAGAAVAWY
+369 GARGAAIAWY
-379 SGETNAQRWVS
+379 GGEGALKYSADAMNRKQ
-390 GKTTDVWGNTWD
+390 GNGD
-402 TPQHGNEPSIKEYAE
+402 EPSINEYAD
-417 SVTSRA
+417 SVLARMGT
-423 GNVHSTHNM
+423 GHSTRSM

-463 EGIKSELFS
+463 EGIKNELFS
-472 MFNNGTSYSDA
+472 MFNNGTSYSEA

-497 YVTYRNAVTA
+497 YVTYRNAVVA
-507 IYGPQGRSGSGGS
+507 IYGPQGRSGSSGS
-520 GGREG
+520 GSGSSNGKLDDDAIGVLEDMLQEG
-525 IAKLGS
+525 KFASI
-531 DGKEAVISM
+531 DQ
-540 LEAGRFKSKAEFLA
+540 FLA
-554 FARSHGATNSD
+554 YAANKGA
-565 MNTLDKSYDNWLSGA
+565 
-580 GEYAYDWDG
+580 
-589 LCKYAMGSSSN
+589 SSAQRG
-600 NKVKQGLKIY
+600 KLEKIY
-610 GKQWVRTYRA
+610 NDWYSGTGEFAFDMEGLVQQVAGKNADALYKKKIQNYGRQWVRAYRTKN
-620 EHNGMNPDESVLVDA
+620 HGMNPGETELLEALRNCV
-635 MKQAITTRTFGTYVT
+635 TTKVYGSYVT
-650 KPGFLW
+650 EKHSFW
-656 DSTKTFSGND
+656 FDSTEDIKASD
-666 ALLAK
+666 ADLIAR
-671 AGIARAEKIAD
+671 GIASVNKTGD
-682 DWYHVTY
+682 DWYDVKWL
-689 FDGSDGNVNGGY
+689 DGTSGKINGAY
-701 LDEVMNGDY
+701 LAKLLKGDY

>member
-17 GATVKVS
+17 SATVKVS

-228 MRNLMD
+228 MRNIMD

-256 SSAFERNAAKDLYA
+256 SSAFERNTAKDLYA

-281 AVEGMKGFSGG
+281 EVENMDAFSPEGG
-292 ESGNDFENLLT
+292 KVETQAEGTTWVRNSGVSLDGVKQQVTIGLSDIAKEFNTLSGAQLIVT
-303 SFGIQESDG
+303 SGTDSTDIH
-312 NYNAKNA
+312 
-319 RTGASGKYQILPS
+319 
-332 NWPSWSQEAGL
+332 
-343 PAGAE
+343 
-348 MTPENQEK
+348 
-356 VARFK
+356 
-361 LKQYYDKY
+361 
-369 GAAGAAVAWY
+369 AAGEHSHGAGVKLDVAADWLENADNRKKFISYMQSKGIKVLDEYSNPSPNSTGGHLDLDFTDYKGGTVAHKHI
-379 SGETNAQRWVS
+379 SLDG
-390 GKTTDVWGNTWD
+390 
-402 TPQHGNEPSIKEYAE
+402 
-417 SVTSRA
+417 
-423 GNVHSTHNM
+423 
-432 SQDEQ
+432 Q

-445 TIKADHDRIETYK
+445 IIKADHDRIETYK

-463 EGIKSELFS
+463 EGIKSEIFA
-472 MFNNGTSYSDA
+472 MFGNGTSYSEA

-497 YVTYRNAVTA
+497 YVTYRNAVVA
-507 IYGPQGRSGSGGS
+507 IYGPQGRSGSS
-520 GGREG
+520 GGGNGKLDDDAIGVLEDMLQEG
-525 IAKLGS
+525 KFSSI
-531 DGKEAVISM
+531 DQ
-540 LEAGRFKSKAEFLA
+540 FLA
-554 FARSHGATNSD
+554 YAANKGA
-565 MNTLDKSYDNWLSGA
+565 
-580 GEYAYDWDG
+580 
-589 LCKYAMGSSSN
+589 SSAQRG
-600 NKVKQGLKIY
+600 KLEKIY
-610 GKQWVRTYRA
+610 NDWYSGTGEFAFDMEGLVQQVAGKNADKLYKKKIQNYGRQWVRAYRA
-620 EHNGMNPDESVLVDA
+620 KNHGMDPGETELLEALQNCV
-635 MKQAITTRTFGTYVT
+635 TTKVYGSYVT
-650 KPGFLW
+650 EKHSFW
-656 DSTKTFSGND
+656 FDSTEDIKASD
-666 ALLAK
+666 ADLIAR
-671 AGIARAEKIAD
+671 GIASVTKTGD
-682 DWYHVTY
+682 DWYDVKWL
-689 FDGSDGNVNGGY
+689 DGTSGKINGAY
-701 LDEVMNGDY
+701 LAKLLKGDY

>member
-110 VLSNTKLHSQKNQLA
+110 VLSNTKLHSKKNQLA

-223 EDYGT
+223 EDYST
-228 MRNLMD
+228 MRNIMD

-256 SSAFERNAAKDLYA
+256 SSAFERNTAKDLYA
-270 KYGDDEEAVRK
+270 KYGDNEEAVRK
-281 AVEGMKGFSGG
+281 ALEGMKGFSEGG
-292 ESGNDFENLLT
+292 NEFDNLVAAIGGQESG
-303 SFGIQESDG
+303 G
-312 NYNAKNA
+312 NYNAKNG
-319 RTGASGKYQILPS
+319 RTGASGKYQIMPD

-348 MTPENQEK
+348 MTPENQEI

-369 GAAGAAVAWY
+369 GARGAAIAWY
-379 SGETNAQRWVS
+379 GGEGALKYSAYAMNRKQ
-390 GKTTDVWGNTWD
+390 GNGD
-402 TPQHGNEPSIKEYAE
+402 EPSINEYAD
-417 SVTSRA
+417 SVLARMGT
-423 GNVHSTHNM
+423 GHSTHNM

-483 MAWATNQAGSDPDK
+483 MAWATKQAGSDPDK

-507 IYGPQGRSGSGGS
+507 IYGPQGRSGSSGS
-520 GGREG
+520 GGREA

-565 MNTLDKSYDNWLSGA
+565 MNSLDKSYDNWLSGA

-589 LCKYAMGSSSN
+589 LCKYVMGSSSN
-600 NKVKQGLKIY
+600 DKVKQGLKIY

-671 AGIARAEKIAD
+671 AGIARVEKIAD

>member
-10 VNLGAGG
+10 VNLGTGG

-228 MRNLMD
+228 MRNIMD

-246 AFEKVAYDKE
+246 TFEKVAYDKE
-256 SSAFERNAAKDLYA
+256 SNAFERNTAKDLYA
-270 KYGDDEEAVRK
+270 KYGDNEEAVRK
-281 AVEGMKGFSGG
+281 ELEGMKGFSEGG
-292 ESGNDFENLLT
+292 NEFDNLVAAIGGQESG
-303 SFGIQESDG
+303 G
-312 NYNAKNA
+312 NYNAKNG
-319 RTGASGKYQILPS
+319 RTGASGKYQIMPD

-369 GAAGAAVAWY
+369 GARGAAIAWYGGEGALKYSAGAM
-379 SGETNAQRWVS
+379 NRKQ
-390 GKTTDVWGNTWD
+390 GNGD
-402 TPQHGNEPSIKEYAE
+402 EPSINEYAD
-417 SVTSRA
+417 SVLARMGT
-423 GNVHSTHNM
+423 GHSTHSM
-432 SQDEQ
+432 SLDEQ
-437 DRIMKQYR
+437 DRIIKQYR

-463 EGIKSELFS
+463 EGIKSEIFA
-472 MFNNGTSYSDA
+472 MFGNGTSYSEA

-507 IYGPQGRSGSGGS
+507 IYGPQGRSGSSGS
-520 GGREG
+520 GGSSNGKLDDDAIGVLEDMLQEG
-525 IAKLGS
+525 KFASI
-531 DGKEAVISM
+531 DQ
-540 LEAGRFKSKAEFLA
+540 FLA
-554 FARSHGATNSD
+554 YAANKGA
-565 MNTLDKSYDNWLSGA
+565 
-580 GEYAYDWDG
+580 
-589 LCKYAMGSSSN
+589 SSAQRG
-600 NKVKQGLKIY
+600 KLEKIY
-610 GKQWVRTYRA
+610 KDWYSGTGEFAFDMEGLVQQVAGKNADALYKKKIQNYGRQWVRTYRA
-620 EHNGMNPDESVLVDA
+620 QHGGNNPGETELLEALRNCV
-635 MKQAITTRTFGTYVT
+635 TTKVYGSYVT
-650 KPGFLW
+650 EKHSFW
-656 DSTKTFSGND
+656 FDSTEDIKASD
-666 ALLAK
+666 ADLIAR
-671 AGIARAEKIAD
+671 GIASVNKTGD
-682 DWYHVTY
+682 DWYDVKWL
-689 FDGSDGNVNGGY
+689 DGTSGKINGAY
-701 LDEVMNGDY
+701 LAKLLKGDY

>member
-10 VNLGAGG
+10 VNLGTGG

-96 GASYTEQINKARQD
+96 SSSYTEQINKARQD
-110 VLSNTKLHSQKNQLA
+110 VLSNTKLHSKKNQLA

-146 KQKEAVTDL
+146 KQREAVTDL

-228 MRNLMD
+228 MRNIMD

-256 SSAFERNAAKDLYA
+256 SSAFERNTAKDLYA

-281 AVEGMKGFSGG
+281 EVENMDAFSPEGG
-292 ESGNDFENLLT
+292 KVETQAEGTTWVRNSGVSLDGVKQQVTIGLSDIAKEFNTLSGAQLIVT
-303 SFGIQESDG
+303 SGTDSTDIH
-312 NYNAKNA
+312 
-319 RTGASGKYQILPS
+319 
-332 NWPSWSQEAGL
+332 
-343 PAGAE
+343 
-348 MTPENQEK
+348 
-356 VARFK
+356 
-361 LKQYYDKY
+361 
-369 GAAGAAVAWY
+369 AAGEHSHGAGVKLDVAADWLENADNRKKFISYMQSKGIKVLDEYSNPSPNSTGGHLDLDFTDYKGGTVAHKHI
-379 SGETNAQRWVS
+379 SLDG
-390 GKTTDVWGNTWD
+390 
-402 TPQHGNEPSIKEYAE
+402 
-417 SVTSRA
+417 
-423 GNVHSTHNM
+423 
-432 SQDEQ
+432 Q

-463 EGIKSELFS
+463 EGIKSEIFA
-472 MFNNGTSYSDA
+472 MFGNGTSYSDA
-483 MAWATNQAGSDPDK
+483 MTWATNQAGSDPDK
-497 YVTYRNAVTA
+497 YVTYRNAVEA
-507 IYGPQGRSGSGGS
+507 IYGPQGGSGSSGSGGS
-520 GGREG
+520 SNGKLDDDAIGVLEDMLQEG
-525 IAKLGS
+525 KFASI
-531 DGKEAVISM
+531 DQ
-540 LEAGRFKSKAEFLA
+540 FLA
-554 FARSHGATNSD
+554 YAANKGA
-565 MNTLDKSYDNWLSGA
+565 
-580 GEYAYDWDG
+580 
-589 LCKYAMGSSSN
+589 SSAQRG
-600 NKVKQGLKIY
+600 KLEKIY
-610 GKQWVRTYRA
+610 KDWYSGTGEFAFDMEGLVQQVAGKNADALYKKKIQNYGRQWVRTYRA
-620 EHNGMNPDESVLVDA
+620 QHGGNNPGETELLEALQNCV
-635 MKQAITTRTFGTYVT
+635 TTKVYGSYVT
-650 KPGFLW
+650 EKHSFW
-656 DSTKTFSGND
+656 FDSTEDIKASD
-666 ALLAK
+666 ADLIAR
-671 AGIARAEKIAD
+671 GIASVNKTGD
-682 DWYHVTY
+682 DWYDVKWL
-689 FDGSDGNVNGGY
+689 DGTSGKINGAY
-701 LDEVMNGDY
+701 LAKLLKGDY

>member
-10 VNLGAGG
+10 VNLGTGG

-228 MRNLMD
+228 MRNIMD

-256 SSAFERNAAKDLYA
+256 SSAFERNTAKDLYA
-270 KYGDDEEAVRK
+270 KYGDNEEAVRK
-281 AVEGMKGFSGG
+281 EVENMDALSPEGGKVETQAEGTTWVRNSGVSLDG
-292 ESGNDFENLLT
+292 VKQQVTIGLSDIAKEFNTLSGAQLIVT
-303 SFGIQESDG
+303 SGTDSTDIH
-312 NYNAKNA
+312 
-319 RTGASGKYQILPS
+319 
-332 NWPSWSQEAGL
+332 
-343 PAGAE
+343 
-348 MTPENQEK
+348 
-356 VARFK
+356 
-361 LKQYYDKY
+361 
-369 GAAGAAVAWY
+369 AAGEHSHGAGVKLDVAADWLENADNRKKFISYMQSKGIKVLDEYSNPSPNSTGGHLDLDFTDYKGGTVAHKHI
-379 SGETNAQRWVS
+379 SLDG
-390 GKTTDVWGNTWD
+390 
-402 TPQHGNEPSIKEYAE
+402 
-417 SVTSRA
+417 
-423 GNVHSTHNM
+423 
-432 SQDEQ
+432 Q

-445 TIKADHDRIETYK
+445 IIKADHDRIETYK

-463 EGIKSELFS
+463 EGIKSEIFA
-472 MFNNGTSYSDA
+472 MFGNGTSYSEA

-497 YVTYRNAVTA
+497 YVTYRNAVVA
-507 IYGPQGRSGSGGS
+507 IYGPQGRSGSS
-520 GGREG
+520 GGGNGKLDDDAIGVLEDMLQEG
-525 IAKLGS
+525 KFSSI
-531 DGKEAVISM
+531 DQ
-540 LEAGRFKSKAEFLA
+540 FLA
-554 FARSHGATNSD
+554 YAANKGA
-565 MNTLDKSYDNWLSGA
+565 
-580 GEYAYDWDG
+580 
-589 LCKYAMGSSSN
+589 SSAQRG
-600 NKVKQGLKIY
+600 KLEKIY
-610 GKQWVRTYRA
+610 NDWYSGTGEFAFDMEGLVQQVAGKNADKLYKKKIQNYGRQWVRVYRA
-620 EHNGMNPDESVLVDA
+620 KNHGMNPGETELLEALQNCV
-635 MKQAITTRTFGTYVT
+635 TTKVYGSYVT
-650 KPGFLW
+650 EKHSFW
-656 DSTKTFSGND
+656 FDSTEDIKASD
-666 ALLAK
+666 ADLIAR
-671 AGIARAEKIAD
+671 GIASVTKTGD
-682 DWYHVTY
+682 DWYDVKWL
-689 FDGSDGNVNGGY
+689 DGTSGKINGAY
-701 LDEVMNGDY
+701 LAKLLKGDY

>member
-110 VLSNTKLHSQKNQLA
+110 VLSNTKLHSKKNQLA

-223 EDYGT
+223 EDYST
-228 MRNLMD
+228 MRNIMD

-256 SSAFERNAAKDLYA
+256 SSAFERNTAKDLYA
-270 KYGDDEEAVRK
+270 KYGDNEEAVRK
-281 AVEGMKGFSGG
+281 ALEGMKGFSEGG
-292 ESGNDFENLLT
+292 NEFDNLVAAIGGQESG
-303 SFGIQESDG
+303 G
-312 NYNAKNA
+312 NYNAKNG
-319 RTGASGKYQILPS
+319 RTGASGKYQIMPD

-348 MTPENQEK
+348 MTPENQEI

-369 GAAGAAVAWY
+369 GARGAAIAWY
-379 SGETNAQRWVS
+379 GGEGALKYSADAMNRKQ
-390 GKTTDVWGNTWD
+390 GNGD
-402 TPQHGNEPSIKEYAE
+402 EPSINEYAD
-417 SVTSRA
+417 SVLARMGT
-423 GNVHSTHNM
+423 GHSTHNM

-445 TIKADHDRIETYK
+445 IIKADHDRIETYK

-463 EGIKSELFS
+463 EGIKNELFS

-483 MAWATNQAGSDPDK
+483 MAWATKQAGSDPDK

-507 IYGPQGRSGSGGS
+507 IYEPQDRSGSSGS
-520 GGREG
+520 GGREA
-525 IAKLGS
+525 IAKFGS

-565 MNTLDKSYDNWLSGA
+565 MNSLDKSYDNWLSGA

-589 LCKYAMGSSSN
+589 LCKYVMGTSSN
-600 NKVKQGLKIY
+600 DKVKQGLKIY
-610 GKQWVRTYRA
+610 GKQWVRTYRT

-671 AGIARAEKIAD
+671 AGIARVEKIAD

>member
-10 VNLGAGG
+10 VNLGTGG

-110 VLSNTKLHSQKNQLA
+110 VLSNTKLHSKKNQLA

-228 MRNLMD
+228 MRNIMD

-256 SSAFERNAAKDLYA
+256 SSAFERNTAKDLYA
-270 KYGDDEEAVRK
+270 KYGDNEEAVRK
-281 AVEGMKGFSGG
+281 EVENMDAFSPEGG
-292 ESGNDFENLLT
+292 KVETQAEGTTWVRNSGVSLDGVKQQVTIGLSDIAKEFKTLSGAQLIVT
-303 SFGIQESDG
+303 SGTDSTDIH
-312 NYNAKNA
+312 
-319 RTGASGKYQILPS
+319 
-332 NWPSWSQEAGL
+332 
-343 PAGAE
+343 
-348 MTPENQEK
+348 
-356 VARFK
+356 
-361 LKQYYDKY
+361 
-369 GAAGAAVAWY
+369 AAGEHSHGAGVKLDVAADWLENADNRKKFISYMQSKGIKVLDEYSNPSPNSTGGHLDLDFTDYKGGTVAHKHI
-379 SGETNAQRWVS
+379 SLDA
-390 GKTTDVWGNTWD
+390 
-402 TPQHGNEPSIKEYAE
+402 
-417 SVTSRA
+417 
-423 GNVHSTHNM
+423 
-432 SQDEQ
+432 Q

-445 TIKADHDRIETYK
+445 IIKADHDRIETYK

-463 EGIKSELFS
+463 EGIKSEIFS
-472 MFNNGTSYSDA
+472 MFNKGTSYSDA

-507 IYGPQGRSGSGGS
+507 IYGPQGRSGSSGS
-520 GGREG
+520 GGSSNGKLDDDAIGVLEDMLQEG
-525 IAKLGS
+525 KFASI
-531 DGKEAVISM
+531 DQ
-540 LEAGRFKSKAEFLA
+540 FLA
-554 FARSHGATNSD
+554 YAANKGA
-565 MNTLDKSYDNWLSGA
+565 
-580 GEYAYDWDG
+580 
-589 LCKYAMGSSSN
+589 SSAQRG
-600 NKVKQGLKIY
+600 KLEKIY
-610 GKQWVRTYRA
+610 NDWYNGTGEFAFDMEGLVQQVAGKNADALYKKKIQNYGRQWVRAYRA
-620 EHNGMNPDESVLVDA
+620 KNHGMNPGETELLEALQNCV
-635 MKQAITTRTFGTYVT
+635 TTKVYGSYVT
-650 KPGFLW
+650 EKHSFW
-656 DSTKTFSGND
+656 FDSTEDIKASD
-666 ALLAK
+666 ADLIAR
-671 AGIARAEKIAD
+671 GIASVTKTGD
-682 DWYHVTY
+682 DWYDVKWL
-689 FDGSDGNVNGGY
+689 DGTSGKINGAY
-701 LDEVMNGDY
+701 LAKLLKGDY

>member
-110 VLSNTKLHSQKNQLA
+110 VLSNTKLHSKKNQLA

-182 IRTQL
+182 VRTQL

-228 MRNLMD
+228 MRNIMD

-281 AVEGMKGFSGG
+281 EVEGMKGFSGG
-292 ESGNDFENLLT
+292 GNEFDNLVAAIGGQESG
-303 SFGIQESDG
+303 G
-312 NYNAKNA
+312 NYNAKNG
-319 RTGASGKYQILPS
+319 RTGASGKYQIMPD

-348 MTPENQEK
+348 MTPENQEI

-369 GAAGAAVAWY
+369 GARGAAIAWY
-379 SGETNAQRWVS
+379 GGEGALKYSADAMNRKQ
-390 GKTTDVWGNTWD
+390 GNGD
-402 TPQHGNEPSIKEYAE
+402 EPSINEYAD
-417 SVTSRA
+417 SVLARMGT
-423 GNVHSTHNM
+423 GHSTRSM

-463 EGIKSELFS
+463 EGIKNELFS

-483 MAWATNQAGSDPDK
+483 MSWAVKQAGSDADK
-497 YVTYRNAVTA
+497 YVTYRNAVNA

-540 LEAGRFKSKAEFLA
+540 LEAGKFKSKAEFLA
-554 FARSHGATNSD
+554 FARSHGASNSE
-565 MNTLDKSYDNWLSGA
+565 MNSLDKSYDNWLNGA

-589 LCKYAMGSSSN
+589 LCRNAMGGKSDPKIKSG
-600 NKVKQGLKIY
+600 VKIY
-610 GKQWVRTYRA
+610 GKQFVRMYRA
-620 EHNGMNPDESVLVDA
+620 QHNGMNPDESVLLDE
-635 MKQAITTRTFGTYVT
+635 MKKSITSKTFGTYVT

-656 DSTKTFSGND
+656 DSTKTFSGSD

-671 AGIARAEKIAD
+671 AGIAKAEKIGD

>member
-10 VNLGAGG
+10 VNLGTGG

-110 VLSNTKLHSQKNQLA
+110 VLSNTKLHSKKNQLA

-228 MRNLMD
+228 MRNIMD

-256 SSAFERNAAKDLYA
+256 SSAFERNTAKDLYA
-270 KYGDDEEAVRK
+270 KYGDNEEAVRK
-281 AVEGMKGFSGG
+281 ALEGMKGFSEGG
-292 ESGNDFENLLT
+292 NEFDNLVAAIGGQESG
-303 SFGIQESDG
+303 G
-312 NYNAKNA
+312 NYNAKNS
-319 RTGASGKYQILPS
+319 RTGASGKYQIMPD

-348 MTPENQEK
+348 MTPENQEI

-369 GAAGAAVAWY
+369 GARGAAIAWY
-379 SGETNAQRWVS
+379 GGEGALNYSADAMNRKQ
-390 GKTTDVWGNTWD
+390 GNGD
-402 TPQHGNEPSIKEYAE
+402 EPSINEYAD
-417 SVTSRA
+417 SVLARMGT
-423 GNVHSTHNM
+423 GHSTHNM

-463 EGIKSELFS
+463 EGIKNEIFA
-472 MFNNGTSYSDA
+472 MFGNGTSYSDA

-497 YVTYRNAVTA
+497 YVTYRNAVEA
-507 IYGPQGRSGSGGS
+507 IYGPQGRSGSSGS
-520 GGREG
+520 GGREA

-565 MNTLDKSYDNWLSGA
+565 MNSLDKSYDNWLSGA

-589 LCKYAMGSSSN
+589 LCKYVMGTSSN
-600 NKVKQGLKIY
+600 DKVKQGLKIY

-671 AGIARAEKIAD
+671 AGIARVEKIAD

>member
-10 VNLGAGG
+10 VSLGAGS

-96 GASYTEQINKARQD
+96 SSSYTEQINKARQD
-110 VLSNTKLHSQKNQLA
+110 VLSNTKLHSKKNQLA

-228 MRNLMD
+228 MRNIMD

-256 SSAFERNAAKDLYA
+256 SSAFERNTAKDLYA

-292 ESGNDFENLLT
+292 GNEFDNLVAAIGGQESG
-303 SFGIQESDG
+303 G
-312 NYNAKNA
+312 NYNAKNG
-319 RTGASGKYQILPS
+319 RTGASGKYQIMPD
-332 NWPSWSQEAGL
+332 NWPSWSREAGL

-348 MTPENQEK
+348 MTPENQEI

-369 GAAGAAVAWY
+369 GARGAAIAWY
-379 SGETNAQRWVS
+379 GGEGALKYSADAMNRKQ
-390 GKTTDVWGNTWD
+390 GNGD
-402 TPQHGNEPSIKEYAE
+402 EPSINEYAD
-417 SVTSRA
+417 SVLARMGT
-423 GNVHSTHNM
+423 GHSTRSM

-463 EGIKSELFS
+463 EGIKNELFS
-472 MFNNGTSYSDA
+472 MFNNGTSYSEA

-497 YVTYRNAVTA
+497 YVTYRNAVVA
-507 IYGPQGRSGSGGS
+507 IYGPQGRSGSSGS
-520 GGREG
+520 GSGSSNGKLDDDAIGVLEDMLQEG
-525 IAKLGS
+525 KFASI
-531 DGKEAVISM
+531 DQ
-540 LEAGRFKSKAEFLA
+540 FLA
-554 FARSHGATNSD
+554 YAANKGA
-565 MNTLDKSYDNWLSGA
+565 
-580 GEYAYDWDG
+580 
-589 LCKYAMGSSSN
+589 SSAQRG
-600 NKVKQGLKIY
+600 KLEKIY
-610 GKQWVRTYRA
+610 KDWYRGTGEFAFDMEGLVQQVAGKNADALYKKKIQNYGRQWVRAYRVKN
-620 EHNGMNPDESVLVDA
+620 HGMNPGETELLDA
-635 MKQAITTRTFGTYVT
+635 LKNCVTTKVYGSYVT
-650 KPGFLW
+650 EKHSFW
-656 DSTKTFSGND
+656 FDSTEDIKASD
-666 ALLAK
+666 ADLIAR
-671 AGIARAEKIAD
+671 GIASVYKTGD
-682 DWYHVTY
+682 DWYDVKWL
-689 FDGSDGNVNGGY
+689 DGTSGKINGAY
-701 LDEVMNGDY
+701 LAKLLKGDY

>member
-24 SDLNAY
+24 SYLNAY

-42 AANKWAVAVEAQ
+42 AANKWAVAVEEQ

-110 VLSNTKLHSQKNQLA
+110 VLSNTKLHSKKNQLA

-223 EDYGT
+223 EDYST
-228 MRNLMD
+228 MRNIMD

-256 SSAFERNAAKDLYA
+256 SSAFERNTAKDLYA
-270 KYGDDEEAVRK
+270 KYGDNEEAVRK
-281 AVEGMKGFSGG
+281 ALEGMKGFSEGG
-292 ESGNDFENLLT
+292 NEFDNLVAAIGGQESG
-303 SFGIQESDG
+303 G
-312 NYNAKNA
+312 NYNAKNG
-319 RTGASGKYQILPS
+319 RTGASGKYQIMPD

-348 MTPENQEK
+348 MTPENQEI

-369 GAAGAAVAWY
+369 GARGAAIAWY
-379 SGETNAQRWVS
+379 GGEGALKYSADAMNRKQ
-390 GKTTDVWGNTWD
+390 GNGD
-402 TPQHGNEPSIKEYAE
+402 EPSINEYAD
-417 SVTSRA
+417 SVLARMGT
-423 GNVHSTHNM
+423 GHSTHNM

-463 EGIKSELFS
+463 KGIKSEIFS

-497 YVTYRNAVTA
+497 YVTYRNAVKA
-507 IYGPQGRSGSGGS
+507 IYGPQGRSGSSNGKLDNDAIDVLEDMLQ
-520 GGREG
+520 EG
-525 IAKLGS
+525 KFASI
-531 DGKEAVISM
+531 DQ
-540 LEAGRFKSKAEFLA
+540 FLA
-554 FARSHGATNSD
+554 YAANKGASSAQRGKLEKIYNDWYNGTGEFAFD
-565 MNTLDKSYDNWLSGA
+565 M
-580 GEYAYDWDG
+580 EG
-589 LCKYAMGSSSN
+589 L
-600 NKVKQGLKIY
+600 VKQVAGKNADALYKKKIQNY
-610 GKQWVRTYRA
+610 GRQWVRAYRA
-620 EHNGMNPDESVLVDA
+620 KNHGMNPGETELLEALQNCV
-635 MKQAITTRTFGTYVT
+635 TTKVYGSYVT
-650 KPGFLW
+650 EKHSFW
-656 DSTKTFSGND
+656 FDSTEDIKASD
-666 ALLAK
+666 ADLIAR
-671 AGIARAEKIAD
+671 GIASVNKTGD
-682 DWYHVTY
+682 DWYDVKWL
-689 FDGSDGNVNGGY
+689 DGTSGKINGAY
-701 LDEVMNGDY
+701 LAKLLKGDY

>member
-10 VNLGAGG
+10 VNLGTGG

-228 MRNLMD
+228 MRNIMD

-256 SSAFERNAAKDLYA
+256 SSAFERNTAKDLYA

-292 ESGNDFENLLT
+292 GNEFDNLVAAIGGQESG
-303 SFGIQESDG
+303 G
-312 NYNAKNA
+312 NYNAKNG
-319 RTGASGKYQILPS
+319 RTGASGKYQIMPD

-348 MTPENQEK
+348 MTPENQEI

-369 GAAGAAVAWY
+369 GARGAAIAWY
-379 SGETNAQRWVS
+379 GGEGALKYSADAMNRKQ
-390 GKTTDVWGNTWD
+390 GNGD
-402 TPQHGNEPSIKEYAE
+402 EPSINEYAD
-417 SVTSRA
+417 SVLARMGT
-423 GNVHSTHNM
+423 GHSTRSM
-432 SQDEQ
+432 SQEEQ
-437 DRIMKQYR
+437 DRIIKQYR

-463 EGIKSELFS
+463 EGIKSDLFS

-483 MAWATNQAGSDPDK
+483 MSWAVKQAGSDADK
-497 YVTYRNAVTA
+497 YVTYRNAVNA

-540 LEAGRFKSKAEFLA
+540 LEAGKFKSKAEFLA
-554 FARSHGATNSD
+554 FARSHGASNSE
-565 MNTLDKSYDNWLSGA
+565 MNSLDKSYDNWLNGA
-580 GEYAYDWDG
+580 GECAYDWDG
-589 LCKYAMGSSSN
+589 LCRNAMGGKSDPKIKSG
-600 NKVKQGLKIY
+600 VKIY
-610 GKQWVRTYRA
+610 GKQFVRMYRA
-620 EHNGMNPDESVLVDA
+620 QHNGMNPDKSVLLDE
-635 MKQAITTRTFGTYVT
+635 MKKSITSKTFGTYVT

-656 DSTKTFSGND
+656 DSTKTFSGSD

-671 AGIARAEKIAD
+671 AGIAKAEKIGD

-689 FDGSDGNVNGGY
+689 FNGSDGNVNGGY

>member
-110 VLSNTKLHSQKNQLA
+110 VLSNTKLHSKKNQLA

-223 EDYGT
+223 EDYST
-228 MRNLMD
+228 MRNIMD

-256 SSAFERNAAKDLYA
+256 SSAFERNTAKDLYA
-270 KYGDDEEAVRK
+270 KYGDNEEAVRK
-281 AVEGMKGFSGG
+281 ALEGMKGFSEGG
-292 ESGNDFENLLT
+292 NEFDNLVAAIGGQESG
-303 SFGIQESDG
+303 G
-312 NYNAKNA
+312 NYNAKNG
-319 RTGASGKYQILPS
+319 RTGASGKYQIMPD

-348 MTPENQEK
+348 MTPENQEI

-369 GAAGAAVAWY
+369 GARGAAIAWY
-379 SGETNAQRWVS
+379 GGEGALKYSADAMNRKQ
-390 GKTTDVWGNTWD
+390 GNGD
-402 TPQHGNEPSIKEYAE
+402 EPSINEYAD
-417 SVTSRA
+417 SVLARMGT
-423 GNVHSTHNM
+423 GHSTHNM

-483 MAWATNQAGSDPDK
+483 MAWATKQAGSDPDK

-507 IYGPQGRSGSGGS
+507 IYGPQGRSGSSGS
-520 GGREG
+520 GGREA

-565 MNTLDKSYDNWLSGA
+565 MNSLDKSYDNWLSGA

-589 LCKYAMGSSSN
+589 LCKYVMGTSSN
-600 NKVKQGLKIY
+600 DKVKQGLKIY
-610 GKQWVRTYRA
+610 GKQWVRTYRT

-671 AGIARAEKIAD
+671 AGIARVEKIAD

>member
-110 VLSNTKLHSQKNQLA
+110 VLSNTKLHSKKNQLA

-223 EDYGT
+223 EDYST
-228 MRNLMD
+228 MRNIMD

-256 SSAFERNAAKDLYA
+256 SSAFERNIANDLYA
-270 KYGDDEEAVRK
+270 KYGDNEEAVRK
-281 AVEGMKGFSGG
+281 ALEGMKGFSEGG
-292 ESGNDFENLLT
+292 NEFDNLVAAIGGQESG
-303 SFGIQESDG
+303 G
-312 NYNAKNA
+312 NYNAKNG
-319 RTGASGKYQILPS
+319 RTGASGKYQIMPD

-348 MTPENQEK
+348 MTPENQEI

-369 GAAGAAVAWY
+369 GARGAAIAWY
-379 SGETNAQRWVS
+379 GGEGALKYSADAMNRKQ
-390 GKTTDVWGNTWD
+390 GNGD
-402 TPQHGNEPSIKEYAE
+402 EPSINEYAD
-417 SVTSRA
+417 SVLARMGT
-423 GNVHSTHNM
+423 GHSTHNM

-483 MAWATNQAGSDPDK
+483 MAWATKQAGSDPDK

-507 IYGPQGRSGSGGS
+507 IYGPQGRSGSSGS
-520 GGREG
+520 GGREA

-565 MNTLDKSYDNWLSGA
+565 MNSLDKSYDNWLSGA

-589 LCKYAMGSSSN
+589 LCKYVMGSSSN
-600 NKVKQGLKIY
+600 DKVKQGLKIY

-671 AGIARAEKIAD
+671 AGIARVEKIAD

>member
-110 VLSNTKLHSQKNQLA
+110 VLSNTKLHSKKNQLA

-228 MRNLMD
+228 MRNIMD

-256 SSAFERNAAKDLYA
+256 SSAFERNTAKDLYA
-270 KYGDDEEAVRK
+270 KYGDNEEAVRK
-281 AVEGMKGFSGG
+281 ALEGMKGFSEGG
-292 ESGNDFENLLT
+292 NEFDNLVAAIGGQESG
-303 SFGIQESDG
+303 G
-312 NYNAKNA
+312 NYNAKNG
-319 RTGASGKYQILPS
+319 RTGASGKYQIMPD

-348 MTPENQEK
+348 MTPENQEI

-369 GAAGAAVAWY
+369 GARGAAIAWY
-379 SGETNAQRWVS
+379 GGEGALKYSADAMNRKQ
-390 GKTTDVWGNTWD
+390 GNGD
-402 TPQHGNEPSIKEYAE
+402 EPSINEYAD
-417 SVTSRA
+417 SVLARMGT
-423 GNVHSTHNM
+423 GHSTHNM

-483 MAWATNQAGSDPDK
+483 MAWATRQAGSDPDK

-507 IYGPQGRSGSGGS
+507 IYGPQGRSGSSGS
-520 GGREG
+520 GGSSNGKLDDDAIGVLEDMLQEG
-525 IAKLGS
+525 KFASI
-531 DGKEAVISM
+531 DQ
-540 LEAGRFKSKAEFLA
+540 FLA
-554 FARSHGATNSD
+554 YAANKGA
-565 MNTLDKSYDNWLSGA
+565 
-580 GEYAYDWDG
+580 
-589 LCKYAMGSSSN
+589 SSAQRG
-600 NKVKQGLKIY
+600 KLEKIY
-610 GKQWVRTYRA
+610 NDWYNGTGEFAFDMEGLVQQVAGKNADALYKKKIQNYGRQWVRAYRA
-620 EHNGMNPDESVLVDA
+620 KNHGMNPGETELLEALQNCV
-635 MKQAITTRTFGTYVT
+635 TTKVYGSYVT
-650 KPGFLW
+650 EKHSFW
-656 DSTKTFSGND
+656 FDSTEDIKASD
-666 ALLAK
+666 ADLIAR
-671 AGIARAEKIAD
+671 GIASVTKTGD
-682 DWYHVTY
+682 DWYDVKWL
-689 FDGSDGNVNGGY
+689 DGASGKINGAY
-701 LDEVMNGDY
+701 LAKLLKGDY

>member
-110 VLSNTKLHSQKNQLA
+110 VLSNTKLHSKKNQLA

-199 FIESKSRANI
+199 FVESKSRANI

-223 EDYGT
+223 EDYST
-228 MRNLMD
+228 MRNIMD

-256 SSAFERNAAKDLYA
+256 SSAFERNTAKDLYA
-270 KYGDDEEAVRK
+270 KYGDNEEAVRK
-281 AVEGMKGFSGG
+281 ALEGMKGFSEGG
-292 ESGNDFENLLT
+292 NEFDNLVAAIGGQESG
-303 SFGIQESDG
+303 G
-312 NYNAKNA
+312 NYNAKNG
-319 RTGASGKYQILPS
+319 RTGASGKYQIMPD

-348 MTPENQEK
+348 MTPENQEI

-369 GAAGAAVAWY
+369 GARGAAIAWY
-379 SGETNAQRWVS
+379 GGEGALKYSADAMNRKQ
-390 GKTTDVWGNTWD
+390 GNGD
-402 TPQHGNEPSIKEYAE
+402 EPSINEYAD
-417 SVTSRA
+417 SVLARMGT
-423 GNVHSTHNM
+423 GHSTHNM

-483 MAWATNQAGSDPDK
+483 MAWATKQAGSDPDK

-507 IYGPQGRSGSGGS
+507 IYGPQGRSGSSGS
-520 GGREG
+520 GGREA

-565 MNTLDKSYDNWLSGA
+565 MNSLDKSYDNWLSGA

-589 LCKYAMGSSSN
+589 LCKYVMGSSSN
-600 NKVKQGLKIY
+600 DKVKQGLKIY

-671 AGIARAEKIAD
+671 AGIARVEKIAD

>member
-82 SGLMN
+82 SGPMN
-87 TKLEGTAGA
+87 TKVEGTAGA

-110 VLSNTKLHSQKNQLA
+110 VLSNTKLHSKKNQLA

-223 EDYGT
+223 EDYST
-228 MRNLMD
+228 MRNIMD

-256 SSAFERNAAKDLYA
+256 SSAFERNTAKDLYA
-270 KYGDDEEAVRK
+270 KYGDNEEAVRK
-281 AVEGMKGFSGG
+281 ALEGMKGFSEGG
-292 ESGNDFENLLT
+292 NEFDNLVAAIGGQESG
-303 SFGIQESDG
+303 G
-312 NYNAKNA
+312 NYNAKNG
-319 RTGASGKYQILPS
+319 RTGASGKYQIMPD

-348 MTPENQEK
+348 MTPENQEI

-369 GAAGAAVAWY
+369 GARGAAIAWY
-379 SGETNAQRWVS
+379 GGEGALKYSADAMNRKQ
-390 GKTTDVWGNTWD
+390 GNGD
-402 TPQHGNEPSIKEYAE
+402 EPSINEYAD
-417 SVTSRA
+417 SVLARMGT
-423 GNVHSTHNM
+423 GHSTHNM

-463 EGIKSELFS
+463 EGIKSEIFS

-483 MAWATNQAGSDPDK
+483 MAWATKQAGSDPDK

-507 IYGPQGRSGSGGS
+507 IYGPQGRSGSSGS
-520 GGREG
+520 GGREA

-565 MNTLDKSYDNWLSGA
+565 MNSLDKSYDNWLSGA

-589 LCKYAMGSSSN
+589 LCKYVMGSSSN
-600 NKVKQGLKIY
+600 DKVKQGLKIY

-635 MKQAITTRTFGTYVT
+635 MNQAITTRTFGTYVT

-671 AGIARAEKIAD
+671 AGIARVEKIAD

>member
-42 AANKWAVAVEAQ
+42 AVNKWAVAVEAQ

-110 VLSNTKLHSQKNQLA
+110 VLSNTKLHSKKNQLA

-228 MRNLMD
+228 MRNIMD

-256 SSAFERNAAKDLYA
+256 SNAFERNTAKDLYA

-281 AVEGMKGFSGG
+281 EVENMDAFSPEGG
-292 ESGNDFENLLT
+292 KVETQAEGTTWVRNSGVSLDGVKQQVTIGLSDIAKEFNTLSGAQLIVT
-303 SFGIQESDG
+303 SGTDSTDIH
-312 NYNAKNA
+312 
-319 RTGASGKYQILPS
+319 
-332 NWPSWSQEAGL
+332 
-343 PAGAE
+343 
-348 MTPENQEK
+348 
-356 VARFK
+356 
-361 LKQYYDKY
+361 
-369 GAAGAAVAWY
+369 AAGEHSHGAGVKLDVAADWLENADNRKKFISYMQSKGIKVLDEYSNPSPNSTGGHLDLDFTDYKGGTVAHKHI
-379 SGETNAQRWVS
+379 SLDG
-390 GKTTDVWGNTWD
+390 
-402 TPQHGNEPSIKEYAE
+402 
-417 SVTSRA
+417 
-423 GNVHSTHNM
+423 
-432 SQDEQ
+432 Q

-445 TIKADHDRIETYK
+445 IIKADHDRIETYK

-497 YVTYRNAVTA
+497 YVTYRNAVEA
-507 IYGPQGRSGSGGS
+507 IYGPQGRSGSSGS
-520 GGREG
+520 GGSSNGKLDNDAIDVLEDMLQEG
-525 IAKLGS
+525 KFASI
-531 DGKEAVISM
+531 DQ
-540 LEAGRFKSKAEFLA
+540 FLA
-554 FARSHGATNSD
+554 YAANKGASSAQRGKLEKIYKDWYSGTGEFAFD
-565 MNTLDKSYDNWLSGA
+565 M
-580 GEYAYDWDG
+580 EG
-589 LCKYAMGSSSN
+589 L
-600 NKVKQGLKIY
+600 VKQVAGKNADALYKKKIQNY
-610 GKQWVRTYRA
+610 GRQWVRTYRA
-620 EHNGMNPDESVLVDA
+620 QHGGNNPGETELLEALQNCV
-635 MKQAITTRTFGTYVT
+635 TTKVYGSYVT
-650 KPGFLW
+650 EKHSFW
-656 DSTKTFSGND
+656 FDSTEDIKASD
-666 ALLAK
+666 ADLIAR
-671 AGIARAEKIAD
+671 GIASVNKTGD
-682 DWYHVTY
+682 DWYDVKWL
-689 FDGSDGNVNGGY
+689 DGTSGKINGAY
-701 LDEVMNGDY
+701 LAKLLKGDY

>member
-10 VNLGAGG
+10 VNLGAGS

-30 GSGGKGLAAIAG
+30 GSGGKGLTAIAG
-42 AANKWAVAVEAQ
+42 AVNKWEVAVEAQ

-96 GASYTEQINKARQD
+96 SSSYTEQINKARQD
-110 VLSNTKLHSQKNQLA
+110 VLSNTKLHSKKNQLA

-228 MRNLMD
+228 MRNIMD

-281 AVEGMKGFSGG
+281 EVENMDAFSPEGG
-292 ESGNDFENLLT
+292 KVETQAEGTTWVRNSGVSLDGVKQQVTIGLSDIAKEFNTLSGAQLIVT
-303 SFGIQESDG
+303 SGTDSTDIH
-312 NYNAKNA
+312 
-319 RTGASGKYQILPS
+319 
-332 NWPSWSQEAGL
+332 
-343 PAGAE
+343 
-348 MTPENQEK
+348 
-356 VARFK
+356 
-361 LKQYYDKY
+361 
-369 GAAGAAVAWY
+369 AAGEHSHGAGVKLDVAADWLENADNRKKFISYMQSKGIKVLDEYSNPSPNSTGGHLDLDFTDYKGGTVAHKHI
-379 SGETNAQRWVS
+379 SLDG
-390 GKTTDVWGNTWD
+390 
-402 TPQHGNEPSIKEYAE
+402 
-417 SVTSRA
+417 
-423 GNVHSTHNM
+423 
-432 SQDEQ
+432 Q

-445 TIKADHDRIETYK
+445 IIKADHDRIETYK

-463 EGIKSELFS
+463 EGIKSEIFA
-472 MFNNGTSYSDA
+472 MFGKGTSYDA
-483 MAWATNQAGSDPDK
+483 AMTWATNQAGSDPDK
-497 YVTYRNAVTA
+497 YVTYRNAVEA
-507 IYGPQGRSGSGGS
+507 IYGPQGRSGSSGS
-520 GGREG
+520 GSESSNGKLDDDAIGVLEDMLQEG
-525 IAKLGS
+525 KFASI
-531 DGKEAVISM
+531 DQ
-540 LEAGRFKSKAEFLA
+540 FLA
-554 FARSHGATNSD
+554 YAANKGA
-565 MNTLDKSYDNWLSGA
+565 
-580 GEYAYDWDG
+580 
-589 LCKYAMGSSSN
+589 SSAQRG
-600 NKVKQGLKIY
+600 KLEKIY
-610 GKQWVRTYRA
+610 KDWYSGTGEFAFDMEGLVQQVAGKNADALYKKKIQNYGRQWVRAYRA
-620 EHNGMNPDESVLVDA
+620 KNHGMNPGETELLEALRNCV
-635 MKQAITTRTFGTYVT
+635 TTKVYGSYVT
-650 KPGFLW
+650 EKHSFW
-656 DSTKTFSGND
+656 FDSTEDIKASD
-666 ALLAK
+666 ADLIAR
-671 AGIARAEKIAD
+671 GIASVNKTGD
-682 DWYHVTY
+682 DWYDVKWL
-689 FDGSDGNVNGGY
+689 DGTSGKINGAY
-701 LDEVMNGDY
+701 LAKLLKGDY